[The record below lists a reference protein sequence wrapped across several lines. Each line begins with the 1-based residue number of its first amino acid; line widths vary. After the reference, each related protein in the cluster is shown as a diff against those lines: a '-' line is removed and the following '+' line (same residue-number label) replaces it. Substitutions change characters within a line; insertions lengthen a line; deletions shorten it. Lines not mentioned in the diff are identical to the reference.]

1 MHKTEVNSLITNPMD
16 KREPF
21 QILLSRKNY
30 ADPKLPV
37 HVYAEI
43 KITELKLLEAIKSRK
58 KSI

>member
-1 MHKTEVNSLITNPMD
+1 MD

-21 QILLSRKNY
+21 QILLSRNNY

>member
-21 QILLSRKNY
+21 QILLIRNNY

-43 KITELKLLEAIKSRK
+43 KITANDLSK
-58 KSI
+58 KSNNI